1 MEHAEPLTDADPKP
15 KQRQEEDIKQATMDL
30 SVSTDLAVQYVI
42 FPRKG
47 GWLSF
52 PYPDIVA
59 LFAAQEG
66 TILYVSSR
74 TAEEEGLPKSI
85 QAISLSEVENRLQ
98 EPHTVAI
105 VAHPYWLI
113 AVASLQ
119 PELCI
124 ALLPEPVGDEA
135 ASPLWESNISRLV
148 GIADLVATS
157 SETRYMKLLFQG
169 TRAIW
174 LGGEDT
180 SPAGYIHY
188 DGTRIPLRDYEIFFM
203 HALQQVL
210 TGKPDRVT
218 TLQCRLRADYY
229 RQLRAKTG
237 AHETI
242 SFLLSAYEYLLED
255 SRAASSLKEAF
266 THAVINGRQDCV
278 VSHYRFL
285 SAIYARSGQIEEA
298 LQVFGISANNEQE
311 RHHYEQLCRWLEA
324 GEEQLVRAE
333 LLRINDDYG
342 SALRVLDELGG
353 EKARHWKFRIYQET
367 ECVEDALALVH
378 ASDIQD
384 ATSLLQYRQLSGTAL
399 ALRGE
404 RHGAVRLFLETAVED
419 EEALAR
425 IMELELL
432 DQAVQQL
439 LGEVP

>member
-74 TAEEEGLPKSI
+74 TAEEEELPKSI
-85 QAISLSEVENRLQ
+85 QVISLSEAEKRLQ

-174 LGGEDT
+174 LGEKTLHQPVTFIMMVHVFHCAIMRYFYACT
-180 SPAGYIHY
+180 SAGT
-188 DGTRIPLRDYEIFFM
+188 D
-203 HALQQVL
+203 
-210 TGKPDRVT
+210 
-218 TLQCRLRADYY
+218 
-229 RQLRAKTG
+229 
-237 AHETI
+237 
-242 SFLLSAYEYLLED
+242 
-255 SRAASSLKEAF
+255 
-266 THAVINGRQDCV
+266 
-278 VSHYRFL
+278 
-285 SAIYARSGQIEEA
+285 
-298 LQVFGISANNEQE
+298 
-311 RHHYEQLCRWLEA
+311 W
-324 GEEQLVRAE
+324 
-333 LLRINDDYG
+333 
-342 SALRVLDELGG
+342 
-353 EKARHWKFRIYQET
+353 
-367 ECVEDALALVH
+367 
-378 ASDIQD
+378 
-384 ATSLLQYRQLSGTAL
+384 
-399 ALRGE
+399 
-404 RHGAVRLFLETAVED
+404 
-419 EEALAR
+419 
-425 IMELELL
+425 
-432 DQAVQQL
+432 
-439 LGEVP
+439 